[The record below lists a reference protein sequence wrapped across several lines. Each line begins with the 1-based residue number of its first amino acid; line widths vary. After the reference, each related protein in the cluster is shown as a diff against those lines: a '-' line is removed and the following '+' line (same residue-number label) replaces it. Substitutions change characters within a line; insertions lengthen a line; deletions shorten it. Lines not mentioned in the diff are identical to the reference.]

1 MTPLE
6 RLQAAREIGREA
18 CKQGKACLPAIDKN
32 LEDLHVQMITEE
44 ADALA
49 SPWLAQLR
57 DAWRF
62 GWYEEYYSR

>member
-6 RLQAAREIGREA
+6 RLHAAREIGREA

-32 LEDLHVQMITEE
+32 LEEVQVKIIAEE
-44 ADALA
+44 SDALA
-49 SPWLAQLR
+49 PPSLTQLR